1 HHDLSA
7 VDDDRLA
14 GDVARLVRAQED
26 DGVRD
31 VLGLDL
37 LAERG
42 EGVVVRDDLLGSNP
56 LLLRRGADVLRVP
69 DLRALENVAR
79 SDAVHSNPIASEL
92 ERPASHEVDLAR
104 FRGVV
109 GAVRF
114 ARLEA
119 RLARQVDDDA
129 ADRLPNEDPRR
140 GSSHEKVAREIDLER
155 LAPEIERKVDE
166 RKGWRDSGGVDEEID
181 AAGRLENR
189 LERLVDGLL
198 ARDVATQGEDFARAT
213 RARDFAHRLQIDV
226 DAND

>member
-1 HHDLSA
+1 FEELRAPIFRELPDRAVATIPDRSANFANVEPLVRCRPHDLATRARQRFAPPRARKALRHDDAESTARVLTLPCHESHPRSRALPHHDLSA

-119 RLARQVDDDA
+119 
-129 ADRLPNEDPRR
+129 
-140 GSSHEKVAREIDLER
+140 
-155 LAPEIERKVDE
+155 
-166 RKGWRDSGGVDEEID
+166 
-181 AAGRLENR
+181 
-189 LERLVDGLL
+189 
-198 ARDVATQGEDFARAT
+198 
-213 RARDFAHRLQIDV
+213 
-226 DAND
+226 